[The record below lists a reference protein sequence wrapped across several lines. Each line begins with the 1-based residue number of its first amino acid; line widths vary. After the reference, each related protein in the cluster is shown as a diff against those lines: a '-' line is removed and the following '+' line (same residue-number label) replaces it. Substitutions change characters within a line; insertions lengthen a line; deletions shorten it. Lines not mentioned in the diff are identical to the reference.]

1 MSLGTSGLEAD
12 AGRLIAGMAV
22 TGRANLLW
30 AARKVTSAWK
40 ASSSSSMFSSS
51 LMSLVSRSMVLPTD
65 FERTASDVD
74 LGLSVGSLSWT
85 KKNINNFLIQCPSCV
100 FLEVEYLNL
109 IPMRQL
115 GAEKAEI

>member
-1 MSLGTSGLEAD
+1 MSLGTSGLEDD

-40 ASSSSSMFSSS
+40 ASSSSIFSSS

-74 LGLSVGSLSWT
+74 LGLSVGSLSW
-85 KKNINNFLIQCPSCV
+85 KKN
-100 FLEVEYLNL
+100 Y
-109 IPMRQL
+109 
-115 GAEKAEI
+115 